1 VDSGLPVVSCVFAPS
16 LDTAAHIAVAER
28 LGYRRA
34 WCYDSPAMYADPW
47 MVMALAAGRTREI
60 GLGPAAL
67 VPSLRH
73 PLVTAAALATLAG
86 LAPGRVSTAFGTG
99 LTGRMML
106 GERPLRWA
114 EVELYV
120 ATVRALLRGE
130 EADWNGSPLRMAQPA
145 GFAAARPADVAVLI
159 AADGPKGAAVA
170 AGLGDGVLSTR
181 VPDAPDGRQQ
191 VLLAFGTVLD
201 DGEDA
206 TSPRAIAAAG
216 PALVAAY
223 HSRYESRG
231 AAGVDKLPGGPEWR
245 AAIETVDAAHRHLAI
260 HDGHLVKAGQHD
272 EALLAHAA
280 PLLTKWTTTGT
291 AAEVRT
297 RLRALSAAGITEIAY
312 QPMGPDIPRE
322 LRAFA
327 EAAGLPAVAGVG
339 AERL

>member
-47 MVMALAAGRTREI
+47 MVMALAAGRTRDI

-120 ATVRALLRGE
+120 RTVRALLRGE
-130 EADWNGSPLRMAQPA
+130 EVDWNGSPLRLAQPA

-170 AGLGDGVLSTR
+170 ARLGDGALSTR

-191 VLLAFGTVLD
+191 VLLTFGTVLD

-231 AAGVDKLPGGPEWR
+231 AAGVDKLPGGREWR
-245 AAIETVDAAHRHLAI
+245 AAIETVDAARRHLAI
-260 HDGHLVKAGQHD
+260 HDGHLVKAGKHD
-272 EALLAHAA
+272 EALLASAA

-297 RLRALSAAGITEIAY
+297 RLRALSVAGITEIAY

-327 EAAGLPAVAGVG
+327 EAAGVG
-339 AERL
+339 AERP